1 MWKRETAKILTRFAT
16 IEINSQCNASVVT
29 YWVDSYVP
37 CNNGILQLVTH
48 NCKLITIAI
57 KYLEIEERMVSV
69 KENRMAQLMFART
82 VYGMRLTVDDTYES
96 QYSVWS

>member
-1 MWKRETAKILTRFAT
+1 MVAYR
-16 IEINSQCNASVVT
+16 
-29 YWVDSYVP
+29 VDSDVP

-57 KYLEIEERMVSV
+57 KYLEIEEMVSV

-82 VYGMRLTVDDTYES
+82 VYGMCLTVDDTYES